1 MHWETLSLICVCEL
15 GTFGGII
22 FEIFQIQILEY
33 VIKNLSD
40 QEIFQYME

>member
-1 MHWETLSLICVCEL
+1 MHWGMLSLVCVCEL

-22 FEIFQIQILEY
+22 LEIFQIQILEY